1 MVESWKREQHQAL
14 NSLDSG
20 RRRACSTTSFY
31 LPAESPGSKIRRM
44 DCVVSTQDISV
55 SQLLNSSRRGSYVLL
70 SEDGRRGGR
79 GSQRGLSPGGY
90 TRRQKLG
97 LIGKS
102 VSLNPSSL
110 RDEED
115 VANDSQFFRKLFENF
130 CCIIPWYYTSLQCPL
145 SRFKFYEVIITLRG
159 A

>member
-55 SQLLNSSRRGSYVLL
+55 SQLLSSSRRGSYVLL

-79 GSQRGLSPGGY
+79 GSRRGLSPSGY

-115 VANDSQFFRKLFENF
+115 VANDSRFFRKLFENF
-130 CCIIPWYYTSLQCPL
+130 SCIIP
-145 SRFKFYEVIITLRG
+145 
-159 A
+159 